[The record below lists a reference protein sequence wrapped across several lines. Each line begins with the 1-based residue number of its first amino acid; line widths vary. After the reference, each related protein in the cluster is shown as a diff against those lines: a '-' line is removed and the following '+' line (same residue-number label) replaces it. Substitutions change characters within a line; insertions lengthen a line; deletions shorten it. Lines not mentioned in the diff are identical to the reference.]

1 MTYTNILEMM
11 ETPGTHLHDGWR
23 EMPAPEIA
31 KTYWRL
37 DDDATMYEVLQQV
50 AVDETNHRD
59 VNHTFASM
67 ARDDATHPEPDPDP
81 DPDPNPHPHPN
92 PNPNLLRLGAARSAR
107 EWRPPRPTATQAHM
121 QPASTAPAPQLTR
134 PWQV

>member
-23 EMPAPEIA
+23 EMPAPDIA

-37 DDDATMYEVLQQV
+37 ADDATMFEVIQQV

-67 ARDDATHPEPDPDP
+67 SRDDV
-81 DPDPNPHPHPN
+81 NPYVGKH
-92 PNPNLLRLGAARSAR
+92 LKDMA
-107 EWRPPRPTATQAHM
+107 EATQYWKQVDQAVEGKDLGYTM
-121 QPASTAPAPQLTR
+121 EPKAKAAPKAGPASE
-134 PWQV
+134 

>member
-11 ETPGTHLHDGWR
+11 ETPGTHLHDGGR

-50 AVDETNHRD
+50 AVDETNQLRCAALRD
-59 VNHTFASM
+59 RSPTNLRSS
-67 ARDDATHPEPDPDP
+67 R
-81 DPDPNPHPHPN
+81 
-92 PNPNLLRLGAARSAR
+92 PNLLAAALVGVLRVR
-107 EWRPPRPTATQAHM
+107 YQTNWG
-121 QPASTAPAPQLTR
+121 
-134 PWQV
+134 V

>member
-59 VNHTFASM
+59 VNHTFADM
-67 ARDDATHPEPDPDP
+67 ASD
-81 DPDPNPHPHPN
+81 DPNPFVLQHQEDAARAWKIN
-92 PNPNLLRLGAARSAR
+92 EAEKLLREHRSGGVGLGKD
-107 EWRPPRPTATQAHM
+107 
-121 QPASTAPAPQLTR
+121 ASL
-134 PWQV
+134 